1 MGGWRLR
8 IGGGREEGSWVTKS
22 KEHAAEG
29 ARWYMMVLAQA
40 RNDKDTLQE
49 GMFMLME
56 SCGKEQGLCRMDVG
70 ANDGEGLGS
79 QGDPRRDRGR
89 VIC

>member
-1 MGGWRLR
+1 MCKGRGEGQEESNGGAERRRQR
-8 IGGGREEGSWVTKS
+8 I
-22 KEHAAEG
+22 
-29 ARWYMMVLAQA
+29 ARYAMS
-40 RNDKDTLQE
+40 
-49 GMFMLME
+49 MLME

-89 VIC
+89 VICLKVREKAGGK

>member
-1 MGGWRLR
+1 
-8 IGGGREEGSWVTKS
+8 
-22 KEHAAEG
+22 
-29 ARWYMMVLAQA
+29 MVLAQT

-56 SCGKEQGLCRMDVG
+56 SCGKEQGLCWMDGG

-79 QGDPRRDRGR
+79 QGDPRRGR
-89 VIC
+89 SSVMS

>member
-1 MGGWRLR
+1 
-8 IGGGREEGSWVTKS
+8 
-22 KEHAAEG
+22 
-29 ARWYMMVLAQA
+29 MVLAQT

-49 GMFMLME
+49 GMSMLME

-79 QGDPRRDRGR
+79 QGDPRRDWGR